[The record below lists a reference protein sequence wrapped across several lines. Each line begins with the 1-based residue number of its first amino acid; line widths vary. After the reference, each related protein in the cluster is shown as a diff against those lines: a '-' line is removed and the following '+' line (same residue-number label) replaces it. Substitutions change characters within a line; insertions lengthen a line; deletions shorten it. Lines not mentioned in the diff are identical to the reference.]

1 MSAFNDDDKNDKK
14 KSNTDEYEDLHSRL
28 ANLQGVDK
36 EKLGTETELFD
47 RLKNL
52 TGRTPVVLEATAP
65 AKSEE
70 ELQQGED
77 ELAEKFKS
85 IFGKKPMV
93 YEEDGESSS
102 NNNNINTTNILLND
116 VKNFEN
122 NNVDISNLKN
132 NFAYDGNDDDID
144 LLFAETSNVDE
155 EGIIQ
160 DAGMFLGSLNVNNND
175 NTNINV
181 HNTTTTTID
190 DNDTTVHVIQLGGG
204 DDVISNE
211 AEDLMKQTKEIV
223 DLEKKIG
230 KNYRKKTKKPTAN
243 NNSNNI
249 VNNVF
254 DNMNSAFGDVD
265 DDEVRQLILKA
276 KQQARLDQKF
286 GNATTTNSN
295 DKKKMEEDEESD
307 KSSSV
312 SDVTSE
318 DDDDSSNYNDD
329 Y

>member
-36 EKLGTETELFD
+36 EKLGTETELFE

-122 NNVDISNLKN
+122 NKSPGFKNLVE
-132 NFAYDGNDDDID
+132 F
-144 LLFAETSNVDE
+144 
-155 EGIIQ
+155 
-160 DAGMFLGSLNVNNND
+160 SL
-175 NTNINV
+175 
-181 HNTTTTTID
+181 
-190 DNDTTVHVIQLGGG
+190 
-204 DDVISNE
+204 
-211 AEDLMKQTKEIV
+211 
-223 DLEKKIG
+223 
-230 KNYRKKTKKPTAN
+230 
-243 NNSNNI
+243 
-249 VNNVF
+249 
-254 DNMNSAFGDVD
+254 
-265 DDEVRQLILKA
+265 
-276 KQQARLDQKF
+276 
-286 GNATTTNSN
+286 
-295 DKKKMEEDEESD
+295 SD
-307 KSSSV
+307 KF
-312 SDVTSE
+312 E
-318 DDDDSSNYNDD
+318 KER
-329 Y
+329 